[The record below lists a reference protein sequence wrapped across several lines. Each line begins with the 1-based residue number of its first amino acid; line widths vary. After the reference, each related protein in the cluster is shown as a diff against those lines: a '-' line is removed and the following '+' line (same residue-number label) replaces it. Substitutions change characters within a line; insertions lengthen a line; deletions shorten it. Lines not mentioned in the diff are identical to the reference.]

1 MRHGNACILSF
12 LSRLIAKDDS
22 GSNSDTSMASVSAAA
37 PPPGLVSVSA
47 ATATTSARLDTFK
60 TEYHPHSSRP
70 TTIERFSVYGRGSET
85 RSPIIDCDPWH
96 PFTCREDF
104 EFAELAHQA
113 TLNKDQTNE
122 LLKLIWRI
130 AEGHTKFTFKSHAD
144 VTTAW
149 ARASSQMTP
158 VRAT

>member
-1 MRHGNACILSF
+1 
-12 LSRLIAKDDS
+12 
-22 GSNSDTSMASVSAAA
+22 MASISAAA
-37 PPPGLVSVSA
+37 PPPDLVPVSA

-70 TTIERFSVYGRGSET
+70 TTIERFSVYGHRSET
-85 RSPIIDCDPWH
+85 QWSPIIDGDPWH

-104 EFAELAHQA
+104 EFAELAHKA
-113 TLNKDQTNE
+113 ALNKDHTNE
-122 LLKLIWRI
+122 LLNLIWRI
-130 AEGHTKFTFKSHAD
+130 AEGHTKFTFKSHAE

-158 VRAT
+158 VRTV